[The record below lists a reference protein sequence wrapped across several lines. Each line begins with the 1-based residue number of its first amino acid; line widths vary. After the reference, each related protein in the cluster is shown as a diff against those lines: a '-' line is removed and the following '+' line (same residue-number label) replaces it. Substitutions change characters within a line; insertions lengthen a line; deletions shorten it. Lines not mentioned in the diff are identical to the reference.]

1 MTFSS
6 PSYHGN
12 PQPHHLPESRRWQP
26 AQGTRTPGRLPCPP
40 PPPARVPRPPSPPLG
55 VTGPREQG
63 QEVWSPG
70 LCPLRGSQGPEC
82 PGRGRGPS
90 GLWDHQGQEG
100 PEPRLRMEMAAGGGV
115 LLPPPRA
122 GEPSGTLG
130 DYTRGGGGCRV
141 LWGDSIPLGVGAEQ
155 LLGARAPTSQAQRSP
170 QLLPPIT
177 TCLGALGCSG
187 ALLRGVLVPGPRVS
201 PPVIPRGRSPWPGP
215 WGQVPNGHLV
225 FSGFGVQFL
234 VPSGHGAVAVC
245 GSASGGSWGRG
256 GVARAASLGLLA
268 VPPPEGGPRVPW
280 GAWGSVWPPARL
292 RR

>member
-1 MTFSS
+1 M
-6 PSYHGN
+6 
-12 PQPHHLPESRRWQP
+12 
-26 AQGTRTPGRLPCPP
+26 
-40 PPPARVPRPPSPPLG
+40 
-55 VTGPREQG
+55 
-63 QEVWSPG
+63 
-70 LCPLRGSQGPEC
+70 RGSQGPEC

-245 GSASGGSWGRG
+245 GSVSGGSWGRG

-292 RR
+292 RRWKPGPPGWSRAAGNQQVRPGRRCPGHPLVVPEAWCPCTLPVR